1 MEEKKQQKVKFPI
14 RFKLGIIFSG
24 LIVLV
29 LCVTTYMVST
39 LVRSD
44 ERVKAEETNHTI
56 NGRTAVVIQ
65 SMFSSVEKSARSYLD
80 LLPLSQK
87 KNWNSLFE
95 AYCSENP
102 DSVFVWSSVTGLQVN
117 PAFSQKHADAE
128 SVLSDW
134 VSENQGSVR
143 SSVLSNKT
151 DEVYSLSSLFNMPLL
166 CVAFP
171 YVSDGTASCA
181 LAAFSADE
189 LVETMTTGSYNT
201 SFLLT
206 GDGDIVIHSDL
217 EKNIS
222 GGNMSD
228 LPVVSQAFS
237 GTSQNVQLLGIDE
250 NGDNCFFAFYHLE
263 SGNLWV
269 VTKES
274 EALVFE
280 TINRTT
286 YRIILISI
294 AAWFLSIILIR
305 FFSKSITRPV
315 DALVQAS
322 HEIQEGQFI
331 LDIEPESHDEI
342 GLLTSS
348 FVQMG
353 KGLAERERLKSTFS
367 KFTNKTIAER
377 AMNGEL
383 NLGGENRKAT
393 IFFSDIRS
401 FTAISEKLLPQEVV
415 EFLNDYM
422 TRMVN
427 CINKTGG
434 VVDKFIGDAIMGVWG
449 APESAGTP
457 AGDALCCV
465 TSALMMRA
473 ALIRFNE
480 GRGGDRK
487 PILRIGCGINT
498 GDVVAGQIG
507 SSERMEYTVIGDA
520 VNLASRTEALNK
532 PFHTDILITENTYRL
547 IKKYIIAEEMPSV
560 SVKGKSEP
568 VKIFAVINRVGAPG
582 PKTLREVR
590 ALLKVDEPDL
600 RGVNTDE
607 EEKKYKIN

>member
-1 MEEKKQQKVKFPI
+1 MENNRQRKVKFPI
-14 RFKLGIIFSG
+14 RVKLGIIFSG

-29 LCVTTYMVST
+29 LCVTTWMVST
-39 LVRSD
+39 LVRND
-44 ERVKAEETNHTI
+44 ERIKAEETNHTI
-56 NGRTAVVIQ
+56 NGRTAVVVQ
-65 SMFSSVEKSARSYLD
+65 TKFEAVENAARSFLD
-80 LLPLSQK
+80 VLTLSSRK
-87 KNWNSLFE
+87 SWVNLFD
-95 AYCSENP
+95 AFCYENP
-102 DSVFVWSSVTGLQVN
+102 DTVFMWSPAAGMQVN
-117 PAFSQKHADAE
+117 SSFSQNHADAE
-128 SVLSDW
+128 AIISGWLSENRNEAMFDVLSIQTEQIYN
-134 VSENQGSVR
+134 VSH
-143 SSVLSNKT
+143 
-151 DEVYSLSSLFNMPLL
+151 LFNVPIL

-171 YVSDGTASCA
+171 YGDTTDEVC
-181 LAAFSADE
+181 LAGFSAED

-201 SFLLT
+201 SFLLNEN
-206 GDGDIVIHSDL
+206 GDVLIHSDIDKAVSGENLAHL
-217 EKNIS
+217 E
-222 GGNMSD
+222 
-228 LPVVSQAFS
+228 VVNAALT
-237 GTSQNVQLLGIDE
+237 GDTQNVQLLGEDE
-250 NGDNCFFAFYHLE
+250 NGEMCFYAFYKLATC
-263 SGNLWV
+263 GAYA

-305 FFSKSITRPV
+305 YFSKSITRPV
-315 DALVQAS
+315 DTLVEAS
-322 HEIQEGQFI
+322 HDIQEGQFI
-331 LDIEPESHDEI
+331 LDIEPESRDEL
-342 GLLTSS
+342 GLLTES

-353 KGLAERERLKSTFS
+353 KGLAERERLKTTFS

-401 FTAISEKLLPQEVV
+401 FTAISEKLMPQEVV

-422 TRMVN
+422 TRMVE

-434 VVDKFIGDAIMGVWG
+434 VVDKYIGDAIMGVWG
-449 APESAGTP
+449 APESAGSP

-465 TSALMMRA
+465 TSALMMRT
-473 ALIRFNE
+473 ALIRFNQ
-480 GRGGDRK
+480 GRGGEKK

-547 IKKYIIAEEMPSV
+547 IKKYVIVEEMPSV

-568 VKIFAVINRVGAPG
+568 IKIFAVVNRVGAPG